1 MLAEMNFHYN
11 TVRPELLSL
20 IKDVFEDPFFS
31 GYRLVG
37 GTSLSLQI
45 GHRSSVDADFFSDGH
60 GQPVAALKKHLVKFQ
75 FDLRKEEP
83 DSGVLGITGRG
94 VKLDVFDYGDPF
106 VLPAIEVDGMRLAS
120 LVDIGLMKL
129 DVQRRRNAWKDLIDI
144 YQIIR
149 AHPIEKL
156 LELYPKRYPGVQPKQ
171 SFMALLN
178 NLKNP
183 PADNLYPR
191 ELMFIQIE
199 PKVIIKELTENCMR
213 LSETLI
219 QKEAQIIK
227 DKVKHDKGMRL

>member
-1 MLAEMNFHYN
+1 MKLHHN

-20 IKDVFEDPFFS
+20 IKDVFGDPFFN

-45 GHRSSVDADFFSDGH
+45 GHRSSVDADFFLDGH
-60 GQPVAALKKHLVKFQ
+60 GQPVPALKKHLVKFH

-83 DSGVLGITGRG
+83 NAGVLGITGSG

-106 VLPAIEVDGMRLAS
+106 VLPALEVDGMRLAS

-129 DVQRRRNAWKDLIDI
+129 DVQRRRNAWKDLIDLH
-144 YQIIR
+144 QIIR
-149 AHPIEKL
+149 VHPIEKL
-156 LELYPKRYPGVQPKQ
+156 LELYPKRYLNVQPKQ
-171 SFMALLN
+171 AFMALLN

-199 PKVIIKELTENCMR
+199 PIVLIKELTEECMR
-213 LSETLI
+213 FSEQLI
-219 QKEAQIIK
+219 LKEAQIIK
-227 DKVKHDKGMRL
+227 DRLKDKGM